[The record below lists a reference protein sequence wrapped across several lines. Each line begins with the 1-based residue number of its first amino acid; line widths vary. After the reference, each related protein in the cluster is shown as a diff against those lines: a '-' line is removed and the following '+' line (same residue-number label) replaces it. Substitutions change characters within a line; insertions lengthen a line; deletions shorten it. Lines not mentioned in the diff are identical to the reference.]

1 MPRSLEATTTIPD
14 THGKTMRKRSW
25 KSQHATSLSE
35 AFELCV
41 EHAAERRRP
50 AKVLAD
56 LMGVELKTL
65 YRWLAETS
73 MPLNRVRQFEE
84 FCGARFVSEHLCVAD
99 GRRVVI
105 EIPTG
110 RRPGVA
116 DLSGLQSAFADA
128 AAVLCR
134 YYASGH
140 EQVDAIAALTHAMT
154 QAAYHRENVTKDR
167 APELLFDEAGAE

>member
-1 MPRSLEATTTIPD
+1 M
-14 THGKTMRKRSW
+14 MRKRNW
-25 KSQHATSLSE
+25 KFQHATSLSE

-73 MPLNRVRQFEE
+73 MPMNRVRQFEE
-84 FCGARFVSEHLCVAD
+84 FCGARYVSEYLCVAD

-110 RRPGVA
+110 RRPDVV
-116 DLSGLQSAFADA
+116 DLSGLQSAFATA

-134 YYASGH
+134 YYACGH
-140 EQVDAIAALTHAMT
+140 EQAEAIAALTHAMT
-154 QAAYHRENVTKDR
+154 QAAYHRENVVKDR
-167 APELLFDEAGAE
+167 APELLFDDAGAE

>member
-1 MPRSLEATTTIPD
+1 M
-14 THGKTMRKRSW
+14 TMRKRTW
-25 KSQHATSLSE
+25 KSLHATSLSE

-41 EHAAERRRP
+41 EHADEQRRP

-56 LMGVELKTL
+56 LMGVEVKTL
-65 YRWLAETS
+65 YRWLADTS

-84 FCGARFVSEHLCVAD
+84 FCGARFVSEYLCIAD

-110 RRPGVA
+110 RRPRVT
-116 DLSGLQSAFADA
+116 DLASLQSAFADA

-134 YYASGH
+134 YYESGH
-140 EQVDAIAALTHAMT
+140 EQAEAVTALTHAMT
-154 QAAYHRENVTKDR
+154 QAGYHRENVAKDR
-167 APELLFDEAGAE
+167 APELRFDAAEAE

>member
-1 MPRSLEATTTIPD
+1 
-14 THGKTMRKRSW
+14 MRKRNW

-35 AFELCV
+35 AFDLCV

-84 FCGARFVSEHLCVAD
+84 FCDARFISQYLCVAD

-110 RRPGVA
+110 RRPDVT

-140 EQVDAIAALTHAMT
+140 EQGEAITALTHAMT

-167 APELLFDEAGAE
+167 VPELLFDDTEAE